1 MTDIQATPGTSDRT
15 EARLAVAVHVEAE
28 LLRLGLQAM
37 LPRLAAV
44 ERAEQFAHPGELE
57 RALAERR
64 FHVLILSSANGA
76 GKRTGNGLAQA
87 PDGGGT
93 GGPAP
98 RRLPSLTRLRHTQ
111 PGLRTLVVLD
121 PADAESDTALA
132 RLPADGYL
140 LREELTAETL
150 ERALRQLAAD
160 EMPMPLRLGRQ
171 LLSHA
176 GQSAHLLPARTVRL
190 TAREHEVLDQLVAGL
205 SNKQIARHLRISE
218 HGVKRLVSSVLLK
231 LDATNRTAAVVTA
244 MKLGLTD

>member
-1 MTDIQATPGTSDRT
+1 MTDIQGKPGAS
-15 EARLAVAVHVEAE
+15 EQAGVRLAVAVYVEAE
-28 LLRLGLQAM
+28 LLRLGLEAM
-37 LPRLAAV
+37 LPRLAVVDRAELFSGPEAV
-44 ERAEQFAHPGELE
+44 ERALTEH
-57 RALAERR
+57 R
-64 FHVLILSSANGA
+64 FHILLLSSANA
-76 GKRTGNGLAQA
+76 GHRDATAAG
-87 PDGGGT
+87 
-93 GGPAP
+93 P
-98 RRLPSLTRLRHTQ
+98 RRLPSLTRLRHTR

-121 PADAESDTALA
+121 PADAESGTALA

-140 LREELTAETL
+140 LREELTAVSL

-171 LLSHA
+171 LLRHA
-176 GQSAHLLPARTVRL
+176 GESAHRLPARTVRL

-205 SNKQIARHLRISE
+205 SNKEIARRLRISE